1 MYGKNALVVDDSAT
15 ARTVLKHQ
23 LNRFDIVVES
33 ASDGSHALELLRS
46 HTPDVI
52 FLDHIMPG
60 LDGFQ
65 VLQRLKNNQ
74 FTKGIPVVMYTSQ
87 AAPEYTRQAKSLG
100 AIAVISKKVT
110 DEQLM
115 EALDKAELYHL
126 RAVNGEQ
133 TAAND
138 DNEQLIKSLDKSEL
152 HHLRAVNRD
161 QIAATDSEETSSG
174 SLRSVSATPSKTAQR
189 SRAIPVAMPR
199 DRDVLA
205 AVNQPSATLGA
216 EANVES
222 RQVEITP
229 IPVNT
234 QQLSSRTRGWLVALL
249 LAVLVGAQIYGIM
262 RDREQQQTISDLRQ
276 RVLAQEQH
284 LPHIH
289 AQLESD
295 QRIHSEAT
303 WRQIEFL
310 MEILADHL
318 RQE

>member
-33 ASDGSHALELLRS
+33 ASDGSHALEILRS

-65 VLQRLKNNQ
+65 VLQRLKKNQ

-126 RAVNGEQ
+126 RAVNSDQ
-133 TAAND
+133 TAATD
-138 DNEQLIKSLDKSEL
+138 DNEQLIKALDKAEL
-152 HHLRAVNRD
+152 HHLRAVNGGQTAANDYDETMRGALGSASFT
-161 QIAATDSEETSSG
+161 QPIASRCS
-174 SLRSVSATPSKTAQR
+174 RS
-189 SRAIPVAMPR
+189 IPVAR
-199 DRDVLA
+199 HGFA
-205 AVNQPSATLGA
+205 AVDVS
-216 EANVES
+216 
-222 RQVEITP
+222 
-229 IPVNT
+229 
-234 QQLSSRTRGWLVALL
+234 
-249 LAVLVGAQIYGIM
+249 Y
-262 RDREQQQTISDLRQ
+262 
-276 RVLAQEQH
+276 
-284 LPHIH
+284 
-289 AQLESD
+289 
-295 QRIHSEAT
+295 
-303 WRQIEFL
+303 
-310 MEILADHL
+310 
-318 RQE
+318 

>member
-126 RAVNGEQ
+126 RAVNSEH

-138 DNEQLIKSLDKSEL
+138 DNEQLITPLDESEF
-152 HHLRAVNRD
+152 HHLSAVNCE
-161 QIAATDSEETSSG
+161 QVAATDSEETSSAA
-174 SLRSVSATPSKTAQR
+174 LRSATTTRSETTRR
-189 SRAIPVAMPR
+189 SRPIPVVMPR
-199 DRDVLA
+199 ASDVLA
-205 AVNQPSATLGA
+205 AVDLPSATLGS
-216 EANVES
+216 ESNVES
-222 RQVEITP
+222 SQVQVTP
-229 IPVNT
+229 QPVIS
-234 QQLSSRTRGWLVALL
+234 QQTFSSMRGWLVALL
-249 LAVLVGAQIYGIM
+249 LAVLVVAQGYGIM
-262 RDREQQQTISDLRQ
+262 RDREQQQIISDLRE
-276 RVLAQEQH
+276 RVLQQERQ

-289 AQLESD
+289 AELASD
-295 QRIHSEAT
+295 QRKHTEAT
-303 WRQIEFL
+303 WRQVEFL

-318 RQE
+318 GQE

>member
-65 VLQRLKNNQ
+65 VLQRLKKNQ

-138 DNEQLIKSLDKSEL
+138 VNEHLIETLDKAEL
-152 HHLRAVNRD
+152 HHLRAVNGE
-161 QIAATDSEETSSG
+161 QIAETDPKETLSG
-174 SLRSVSATPSKTAQR
+174 ALRSASATQSKTARR
-189 SRAIPVAMPR
+189 SRPIAVVMPR
-199 DRDVLA
+199 ARDVFA
-205 AVNQPSATLGA
+205 AVDQLNPTVGS
-216 EANVES
+216 EVNVES
-222 RQVEITP
+222 RQVETTP
-229 IPVNT
+229 LTINSP
-234 QQLSSRTRGWLVALL
+234 QLSSPMRGWLVALL
-249 LAVLVGAQIYGIM
+249 LAVLVVAQGYGIM
-262 RDREQQQTISDLRQ
+262 RDREQQQIISDLRQ
-276 RVLAQEQH
+276 RVLQQERQ

-289 AQLESD
+289 AQLASD
-295 QRIHSEAT
+295 QRNHIEAT
-303 WRQIEFL
+303 WRQVEFL

-318 RQE
+318 RQ